1 MKFLDPAGELYK
13 NRLHAGYSHPIM
25 REWQEIAGRHG
36 GRLPNKHQIVYPL
49 FIIDGETGDEE
60 EDILSM
66 PGIKRFGKN
75 KITMHLR
82 PLVERGLG
90 SVLLFGSLGSAHLHL
105 KDEQGSRANAMEG
118 AVINA
123 IQIIKKA
130 FPRLLIICDI
140 CLCAYTIHGHCG
152 ILNADGS
159 LNNRLSIDRLAE
171 VALAYAKEGAHIVAP
186 SDMMDHR
193 VYRIKQFLHEHE
205 LDATVAVLSYSAKFA
220 SCFYG
225 PFRDAANSTPAFGD
239 RRCYQLPPGSRGLA
253 LRAIVSCPSMCIYE

>member
-1 MKFLDPAGELYK
+1 MESLYATDASYK

-25 REWQEIAGRHG
+25 REWQEIAGKHG
-36 GRLPNKHQIVYPL
+36 GRLPSKHQIVYPL
-49 FIIDGETGDEE
+49 FIVDGETGDEQE
-60 EDILSM
+60 SILSM

-75 KITMHLR
+75 RIVEHLR
-82 PLVERGLG
+82 PLVECGLG
-90 SVLLFGSLGSAHLHL
+90 SVLLFGSLGDARLHL
-105 KDEQGSRANAMEG
+105 KDERASRADAVEG
-118 AVINA
+118 PVIGA
-123 IQIIKKA
+123 IQIIRRA
-130 FPRLLIICDI
+130 FPSLLIICDV
-140 CLCAYTIHGHCG
+140 CLCAYTSHGHCG

-171 VALAYAKEGAHIVAP
+171 VALAYAMDGAHIVAP

-193 VYRIKQFLHEHE
+193 VYRIKQFLHGHG

-225 PFRDAANSTPAFGD
+225 PFRDVANSAPAFGD

-253 LRAIVSCPSMCIYE
+253 LRAIVSHSFIDK